1 MNLKQ
6 VKHNYYIFKLPLGE
20 RNSKLK
26 AERWNTL
33 KKRCKKIKQRLVTR
47 ALKKENTVIM
57 GKDKEV
63 TSINKQRLQKL
74 CLELDKQVAT
84 QIKDYDIVD
93 NILKDILKLLDNQ
106 KEADLH
112 IMRQLKFI
120 PILMEVCKRVSVC
133 HKNEQDALLRA
144 LDSAIKILAKFCG
157 LIDNRTYMIVTNR
170 LVPLIDLL
178 IWCLNRPTK
187 FVYSLTFVPHLFTIL
202 GRHLNHR
209 LHLENEGYKEDIIE
223 YVFCSGLIVKLQQK
237 FMSFNGGLDLTTSMG
252 KVPLALLKSVSFL
265 ESLTSVVDVEFNTE
279 RSIFDAPNVS
289 ENIIIAL
296 KETEFIGMFSL
307 LASLLLSDASYI
319 KQPAKVLP
327 QTVLSVAMTTI
338 KFFNNVARIMLE
350 AFQVF

>member
-1 MNLKQ
+1 
-6 VKHNYYIFKLPLGE
+6 
-20 RNSKLK
+20 
-26 AERWNTL
+26 
-33 KKRCKKIKQRLVTR
+33 
-47 ALKKENTVIM
+47 M

-93 NILKDILKLLDNQ
+93 NILKDIIKLLDNQ

-209 LHLENEGYKEDIIE
+209 LHMENEGYKEDIIE
-223 YVFCSGLIVKLQQK
+223 YVFCSGLIIKLQQK

-265 ESLTSVVDVEFNTE
+265 EILTSVVDVEFNTE
-279 RSIFDAPNVS
+279 RSIFDPINVS

-319 KQPAKVLP
+319 KQPSKVLP

-350 AFQVF
+350 PFQVYSFSIFYSKMSRLCWVVKTFKNRFITFSHIY